1 MRTLMIEFHRFDG
14 IGLAGPNLFFDGIRL
29 GCVTIYWSRERVSQ
43 RLEMMRARLSKVL
56 GV

>member
-43 RLEMMRARLSKVL
+43 RLEMLRARLSRIV
-56 GV
+56 G